1 MEAIELGRRDFDET
15 VGGLPPVRPG
25 GPKRPIALVACDDA
39 EDPARV
45 ASHLVN
51 DVGVPAILGFARSKE
66 VLDLAESTF
75 IPKGVLALATN
86 TATMLSSIPHAPG
99 QPRLVWRATTS
110 ADMTAA
116 PTVTM
121 LSQVLEPEVRAT
133 PGLVRE
139 GDPIRVAMIRITN
152 ASGLSYSDRYI
163 STLRFNGKSVAENG
177 AAFLQAAIPD
187 GVDGSQS
194 EDLSRAVA
202 KIVSFRPQVIVGT
215 GAGAEFVDAVER
227 AWPRAA
233 PFRPRYLLGTLAGI
247 SLQPL
252 LARDPEARKRIFGVD
267 TRSDTAV
274 IAKFVM
280 HHNEVFPTTKTT
292 AAEGTFA
299 PYDSFYLL
307 AYATAALGPQ
317 PITGIGLAGALRRLQ
332 PPGEPI
338 EVGPAAIYAAL
349 AALAAG
355 KTIDLE
361 GTTTTLDFDQETGD
375 ATATFS
381 LYCWAPGGPAGAPPH
396 VIESGVHF
404 DGKTQK
410 PTGALH
416 CP

>member
-1 MEAIELGRRDFDET
+1 
-15 VGGLPPVRPG
+15 
-25 GPKRPIALVACDDA
+25 
-39 EDPARV
+39 
-45 ASHLVN
+45 VN

-66 VLDLAESTF
+66 VLDLAESIF

-99 QPRLVWRATTS
+99 QPRLVWRTTTS

-121 LSQVLEPEVRAT
+121 LSEILEPEVRAT
-133 PGLVRE
+133 PGLVRPGE
-139 GDPIRVAMIRITN
+139 PIRVAMVRITN

-177 AAFLQAAIPD
+177 AAFMQAAIPD
-187 GVDGSQS
+187 GVDGHQA
-194 EDLSRAVA
+194 EELARAAA
-202 KIVSFRPQVIVGT
+202 KIAAFKPHIIVGT
-215 GAGAEFVDAVER
+215 GAGAEFVDAIER
-227 AWPRAA
+227 VWPQVS

-252 LARDPEARKRIFGVD
+252 LIRSPEARKRIFGVD
-267 TRSDTAV
+267 SRSDTAV

-280 HHNEVFPTTKTT
+280 HHNEVFTTTRTT
-292 AAEGTFA
+292 ASEGTFA

-307 AYATAALGPQ
+307 AYAAAALGQQ
-317 PITGIGLAGALRRLQ
+317 PITGINLAGAFRRLQ
-332 PPGEPI
+332 PPGEPV
-338 EVGPAAIYAAL
+338 EVGPAALYGAL
-349 AALAAG
+349 GALAAG
-355 KTIDLE
+355 KNIDLE

-381 LYCWAPGGPAGAPPH
+381 LYCWALGETPGAPPR